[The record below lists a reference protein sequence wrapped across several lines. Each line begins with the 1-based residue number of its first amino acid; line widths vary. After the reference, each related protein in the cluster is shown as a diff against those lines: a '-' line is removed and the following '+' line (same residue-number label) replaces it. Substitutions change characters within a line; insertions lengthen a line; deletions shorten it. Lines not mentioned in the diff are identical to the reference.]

1 MGKEETPVTII
12 IPAHDEEKGIEKV
25 ISGIKNAMEDMNLT
39 YELIVVDDGSTDKTA
54 QIVKEKEDV
63 RLIQH
68 PYNKGYGAALK
79 TGVKNAEGNVVLFI
93 DADAQQNPDDI
104 PRLLK
109 PMDEYDMVVGAR
121 ARGSKIS
128 LLRRPGKFVL
138 GVLANYLAGMKIPDL
153 NSGFRAIK
161 KEIVTKYMY
170 ILPDTF
176 SFTTTITLAAIKEG
190 YNIKYIPIETVK
202 GLGTSKIKPFRDG
215 FRFIML
221 ILRTIVFFDPMKVFL
236 PVSIILFVMGFIYL
250 IHNLIFYLNVP
261 DASVLLIA
269 SSIII
274 FLFGLLAD
282 QISLMRR
289 Q

>member
-1 MGKEETPVTII
+1 MWNEENPVTII
-12 IPAHDEEKGIEKV
+12 IPAHDEERGIEKV
-25 ISGIKNAMEDMNLT
+25 IIGVKNAMEGAKST
-39 YELIVVDDGSTDKTA
+39 YEIIVVDDGSTDKTA
-54 QIVKEKEDV
+54 EIVKKKEDV

-79 TGVKNAEGNVVLFI
+79 TGVKNAEGYIVLFI
-93 DADAQQNPDDI
+93 DADAQQNPNDI
-104 PRLLK
+104 QRLLE
-109 PMDEYDMVVGAR
+109 PMGRYDMVVGAR
-121 ARGSKIS
+121 TKGSKIS

-138 GVLANYLAGMKIPDL
+138 SVLANYLAGMKIPDL

-161 KEIVTKYMY
+161 KEIVMKYMY

-215 FRFIML
+215 FKFIML

-236 PVSIILFVMGFIYL
+236 PVSIVLFGMGFIYL
-250 IHNLIFYLNVP
+250 LYNLIFYLNVP
-261 DASVLLIA
+261 DASVLLIV
-269 SSIII
+269 SSIFI
-274 FLFGLLAD
+274 FFFGLLAD
-282 QISLMRR
+282 QISTMVRR
-289 Q
+289 